1 VVFLLALA
9 SFARR
14 QDGNHESLQLDL
26 TYPTMRLFGSFSL
39 YLDVQY
45 FTGYGE
51 SLLGYNKK
59 SMNSARAFRFSDN
72 RRSTPASR
80 QTGEDRGED
89 YQEYKHSNFFDSRSR
104 R

>member
-1 VVFLLALA
+1 MKIRRHRRFRLWAGVVFLLALA

-59 SMNSARAFRFSDN
+59 SDELRAGFSLFR
-72 RRSTPASR
+72 
-80 QTGEDRGED
+80 
-89 YQEYKHSNFFDSRSR
+89 
-104 R
+104 